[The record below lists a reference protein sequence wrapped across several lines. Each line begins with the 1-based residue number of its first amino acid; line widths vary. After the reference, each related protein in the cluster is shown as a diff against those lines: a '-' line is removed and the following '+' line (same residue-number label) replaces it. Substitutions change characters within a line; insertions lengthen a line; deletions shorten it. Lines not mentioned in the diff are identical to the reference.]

1 MSAAIIVGVLVMLVI
16 SAVVIA
22 AMTMKSKSP
31 APAPAPQDIAPED
44 IGQNQATAMGLQ
56 DSGGDQEEFV
66 PEDEGTNTGVTLTTA
81 DPDASPDTI
90 DGLVAWYD
98 ADSYEM
104 DGPKWADKSGKGND
118 ITEFRGTPEKVEGD
132 GDFNYVFGYQE
143 DGFRLPAAAIT
154 TGKKYTFFHIARYMS
169 DDGTKQQRIFDGT
182 DTNWLSGF
190 HNQHTGMAHRNSCY
204 TTAHWDGTAKYKQ
217 QWLQH
222 TDQKTLLRRNG
233 VQRSGLTN
241 GACNTPTQ
249 VTVNYGQALDSNW
262 HANYS
267 PGELSEWGIAEMV
280 IYDRELTTDEIVKV
294 ENWLMKKYGILKEQW
309 KAVWQGAQLWS
320 TDTSITASTGEHANG
335 DLSFLANR
343 GMTCG
348 PQGAMY
354 FHRWHS
360 HWYRATDEE
369 DQDVEEA
376 ERTHIWRRNGNYQME
391 HACLQ
396 GLPAVE
402 PEIKSTASIKIEDDT
417 GDWVNRLK
425 KWKMDCGNKALAGYE
440 IKKVGNKLKI
450 DYECGRELN
459 TQGCY
464 DIDDYQ
470 HPRPTG
476 PNSPDSV
483 DLGEDGKKRPA
494 ALSVTAG
501 MDLNQLGC
509 RTHTQALTKLDFVY
523 DEENDNFRTKG
534 RCCPIMEE

>member
-1 MSAAIIVGVLVMLVI
+1 MSTAIIAGVIVILVI
-16 SAVVIA
+16 ASVVLA

-31 APAPAPQDIAPED
+31 APAPAPEDIAPED
-44 IGQNQATAMGLQ
+44 IGRNEATAMGLE
-56 DSGGDQEEFV
+56 DSGGDQADFV
-66 PEDEGTNTGVTLTTA
+66 PEDESTTTGVTLTNE

-90 DGLVAWYD
+90 EGLVAWYD

-118 ITEFRGTPEKVEGD
+118 ITEFRGNPEKVEGD
-132 GDFNYVFGYQE
+132 GDFNFNYVFGYQE
-143 DGFRLPAAAIT
+143 DGFRIPTSAIT
-154 TGKKYTFFHIARYMS
+154 TGKKFTFFHIARYMS
-169 DDGTKQQRIFDGT
+169 DDNAKQARIFDGT

-190 HNQHTGMAHRNSCY
+190 HAGHTGMAHRESCY
-204 TTAHWDGTAKYKQ
+204 TMAHWDGTQKYKH

-233 VQRSGLTN
+233 IQRSGLTN
-241 GACNTPTQ
+241 GACGTPTQ
-249 VTVNYGQALDSNW
+249 VSVNYGQAYAGGW
-262 HANYS
+262 GGT
-267 PGELSEWGIAEMV
+267 GETSEWGIAEMV
-280 IYDRELTTDEIVKV
+280 IYDRELTTEEIVKV
-294 ENWLMKKYGILKEQW
+294 ENWLMKKYGILKEYW
-309 KAVWQGAQLWS
+309 KPTWQGAQLWS
-320 TDTSITASTGEHANG
+320 TDTSITASSGAHANG

-369 DQDVEEA
+369 DQEVPDE

-396 GLPAVE
+396 GLPIVE
-402 PEIKSTASIKIEDDT
+402 PEIKSTASIKIDDDT

-450 DYECGRELN
+450 DYQCGRQLN
-459 TQGCY
+459 TEGCY
-464 DIDDYQ
+464 DLNDYQ
-470 HPRPTG
+470 HPRPSGVHT
-476 PNSPDSV
+476 PDSV
-483 DLGEDGKKRPA
+483 DLGNGQKRPA

-523 DEENDNFRTKG
+523 DEENDNFHTKG